1 MTALLLLGPWTPLLF
16 QGQEFGASSPFVYFA
31 DLSKDL
37 NKAIRKGRFEFLR
50 QFPAMRSDEVQA
62 LLPDPADARVFEKC
76 KLDFSERET
85 NRHLYDLHR
94 DLLRL
99 RREDARF
106 KEQKS
111 GAVDGAVLTNSSFV
125 LRFFGTDRDDR
136 LLIVNYGPR
145 VRLEPV
151 PEPLLAPPPECEWET
166 LWTSDS
172 PRYGGH
178 GPTKVATDERW
189 LLPAESAVALRPV
202 RRTSPRPCPSTRKQ
216 RTE

>member
-1 MTALLLLGPWTPLLF
+1 M
-16 QGQEFGASSPFVYFA
+16 
-31 DLSKDL
+31 

-62 LLPDPADARVFEKC
+62 LLPIPPTRAFSNKC
-76 KLDFSERET
+76 KLDFSEREK

-111 GAVDGAVLTNSSFV
+111 GAVDGAVLANSSFV

-151 PEPLLAPPPECEWET
+151 PEPLLAPPPEMRMGNT
-166 LWTSDS
+166 LD
-172 PRYGGH
+172 
-178 GPTKVATDERW
+178 K
-189 LLPAESAVALRPV
+189 
-202 RRTSPRPCPSTRKQ
+202 
-216 RTE
+216 